1 MSQTLAELVQRC
13 VTRLSM
19 VPGIAVQV
27 YAEDRLAEMLWHKF
41 VTVRDR
47 LWWDDYMDYVQLTQD
62 ANGLPQENVQRTK
75 PLTPIGDEVYINKFS
90 DIQYAWHP
98 NRRDPLKYWPRRS
111 NPAGVMRQGTTM
123 YLLPHEA
130 KVVRFVQYQPNLVMT
145 LRVKRHYEYFQP
157 DDVVPMDE
165 QVLILGACWDYL
177 EDDGTN
183 PGQTEKF
190 RNFFVDRLKQLESDE
205 NEKEI
210 PLAPA
215 AYPNSNGYQV
225 IN

>member
-1 MSQTLAELVQRC
+1 MSQTLTQLVQRC

-19 VPGIAVQV
+19 VGGIAVQI
-27 YAEDRLAEMLWHKF
+27 YAEDRLAEMIWHKF
-41 VTVRDR
+41 IMVRDR
-47 LWWDDYMDYVQLTQD
+47 LWWDDYMDYIQLTQGVD
-62 ANGLPQENVQRTK
+62 GLPVENIVRALPQ
-75 PLTPIGDEVYINKFS
+75 TPIGDEVVINKFT

-111 NPAGVMRQGTTM
+111 NPAGVMRPGTTM
-123 YLLPHEA
+123 YTLPHEG
-130 KVVRFVQYQPNLVMT
+130 KVIRFAQYEPGKVMT

-165 QVLILGACWDYL
+165 QVLMLGACWDYL

-190 RNFFVDRLKQLESDE
+190 RNLFTDRLSQLESDE

-215 AYPNSNGYQV
+215 AYPNSSGYQV
-225 IN
+225 VS